1 MSLTETIEAELL
13 HTLQGSGE
21 PGEVIARYSGSKGPL
36 YSALARATARGSV
49 ELARIRQQLA
59 EARHRLAEAQRDTAA
74 AESKGHKAQD
84 VAAAAEARLRDLAGG
99 VGHAERILQQ
109 AEALRALG
117 CDGETMAAIGRLVA
131 AVADGEGIPPAQA
144 VPHLLEAGEHHGRL
158 VDFEAQAVAA
168 ERRLQRA
175 QSELTRLT
183 PAIQALREEREALK
197 AGLAAIAAD
206 GTSQLAKAQ
215 QVAVTAVQKVQRA
228 AELVVQQAG
237 AAAQAQARAAE
248 QAAERSLA
256 GYRRLTREAALLEQ
270 DVTFARLLRDP
281 DAGYWQVVAPSSWQV
296 VLTRLAAW
304 AGAVT
309 PDLPVPIPEP
319 VKGVVAGSVS
329 YPAVYGPL
337 RVPLLGLIAWL
348 SEGIKLVPSAALR
361 AHLDRVAAEPE
372 RSREN

>member
-13 HTLQGSGE
+13 HTLEGGGE

-59 EARHRLAEAQRDTAA
+59 EVRGHLAQAQRDAA
-74 AESKGHKAQD
+74 TAESRGHKAQV
-84 VAAAAEARLRDLAGG
+84 VAAAAEARTSELAEA
-99 VGHAERILQQ
+99 VAHAERVLRQ
-109 AEALRALG
+109 AEALRAQG
-117 CDGETMAAIGRLVA
+117 CGDETLAAIGRLIA
-131 AVADGEGIPPAQA
+131 AVADGDGIPPAEA
-144 VPHLLEAGEHHGRL
+144 VTRLLEAGEHHGRL
-158 VDFEAQAVAA
+158 VDFEAQALAV

-175 QSELTRLT
+175 QSELARLT
-183 PAIQALREEREALK
+183 PTVAALRDEREVIK

-206 GTSQLAKAQ
+206 GTSQLARAQ
-215 QVAVTAVQKVQRA
+215 QVAVTALQEAQRA
-228 AELVVQQAG
+228 AQGALQQAG
-237 AAAQAQARAAE
+237 MRAQSQAQAAE

-281 DAGYWQVVAPSSWQV
+281 DARYWQVVAPSSWQV
-296 VLTRLAAW
+296 VIARLAAW
-304 AGAVT
+304 AGAVV

-361 AHLDRVAAEPE
+361 AHLDRVADSN
-372 RSREN
+372 SRVESE